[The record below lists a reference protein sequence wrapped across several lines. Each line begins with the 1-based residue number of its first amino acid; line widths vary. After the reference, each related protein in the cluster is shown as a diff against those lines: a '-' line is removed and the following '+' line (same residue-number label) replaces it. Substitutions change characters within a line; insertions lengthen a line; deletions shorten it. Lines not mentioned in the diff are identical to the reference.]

1 MNPFLAA
8 NAVANPGQYAQTPI
22 YGEENTLVESPLSA
36 GGVAPNSLN
45 NLGGLASLFGGSNM
59 SSSQDF
65 SSGLGSVDFSNP
77 YLGESGPV
85 ASRQVVDYSSQP
97 VLNPINN
104 TYKAP
109 SPTAGVFGGQEYDG
123 LGNYVGGGNGFSIG
137 SGTMGMF
144 DSVGT
149 NISNFLSDTF
159 GGSYNSNFGT
169 TQTDGLGSVNW
180 GTKNRAFDFGD
191 SKLFNDGKGLQTPSW
206 TADALG
212 FARAAGYDTS
222 GINQGLGLANMTG
235 NRAFDMAAS
244 LSGNKY
250 ASLLNDDFSQ
260 RGMMS
265 KAMSFGN
272 VPYAGGIMGLMDYGQ
287 GYNNYSA
294 LGSTIGGALLGPMG
308 AYAGGMLGR
317 SATGFDA
324 EGNFTNYI
332 NDNYS
337 GAGRDYA
344 ESHGFKVGTP
354 EFDYAIKG
362 FESLQRGNKNTVGQ
376 QRLVD
381 DWNNQYTT
389 RIAAEQAAAATEAKA
404 AIRDYGQEGDATS
417 RQNGQTFH
425 SDAYNWGSTESH
437 DNTLSVGGY
446 TWDGSQGSVA
456 ETQEETGLGTSEW
469 DTSHQDFSWGD
480 SSDAGDGTTDASDD
494 PGGNDDDAGGWSF
507 SDDDSGGGDSGGG
520 GGGGCFT
527 ADTLVKDSTGKDKA
541 ISEYKI
547 GDSVMSIDGKTANK
561 VKYIEVMSWDD
572 DYELY
577 SPTTKLKPFITK
589 NHPIKVEGKWV
600 SADLDYTERNHPWI
614 DAVDIDTPVIKK
626 GKGIVVYNLWVDG
639 DNTYTVNGYDTET
652 LIGDGGIVRQG
663 LEYGNI
669 NMEDFKNIIK
679 SSLSSTPEVTYGMH
693 ILNMFMTFITNK
705 KANKFMLDVILGKR
719 DFMPI
724 SLFIYLVGK
733 TAMLLKNKD
742 TQMELT
748 NKLIPQRR

>member
-8 NAVANPGQYAQTPI
+8 NAVANPGQYAQAPV
-22 YGEENTLVESPLSA
+22 YGEESGTVESPLSA

-45 NLGGLASLFGGSNM
+45 NLGGLASLFSGNNM

-77 YLGESGPV
+77 YAGESGPV
-85 ASRQVVDYSSQP
+85 AGRQVVDYSSQP
-97 VLNPINN
+97 VLNPVNN

-109 SPTAGVFGGQEYDG
+109 SPTTYPYGPLPTDVSYGGNNG
-123 LGNYVGGGNGFSIG
+123 STGGNGFSIG

-206 TADALG
+206 TKDALG

-222 GINQGLGLANMTG
+222 GINQGLGLANLTG

-317 SATGFDA
+317 NATGFDD

-354 EFDYAIKG
+354 EFDYAVRG

-381 DWNNQYTT
+381 DWNNQYTA
-389 RIAAEQAAAATEAKA
+389 RIAAEQEAAAVEAQA
-404 AIRDYGQEGDATS
+404 AMRDYGVEGDETS

-425 SDAYNWGSTESH
+425 NDNYNWGSTESH
-437 DNTLSVGGY
+437 DNTLSAGGY
-446 TWDGSQGSVA
+446 TWDGDQGSVS
-456 ETQEETGLGTSEW
+456 EMQEETGLGTQEW
-469 DTSHQDFSWGD
+469 DTSHQDFSWGEESWESD
-480 SSDAGDGTTDASDD
+480 GQDTGDGYGDADSDAASDMD
-494 PGGNDDDAGGWSF
+494 EDSGWSGADSDF
-507 SDDDSGGGDSGGG
+507 SDSGGGDSGGG
-520 GGGGCFT
+520 GGGSYIATAATQALGEEGLTIFEEWRDYMFT
-527 ADTLVKDSTGKDKA
+527 KLPTFTTSYGRYRVTAPKIVAEIDKRDDSKQLYSWIWDMHLKPIFNLIKEDKDSEKA
-541 ISEYKI
+541 LRDYKT
-547 GDSVMSIDGKTANK
+547 M
-561 VKYIEVMSWDD
+561 VK
-572 DYELY
+572 ELQIRF
-577 SPTTKLKPFITK
+577 LK
-589 NHPIKVEGKWV
+589 E
-600 SADLDYTERNHPWI
+600 
-614 DAVDIDTPVIKK
+614 
-626 GKGIVVYNLWVDG
+626 
-639 DNTYTVNGYDTET
+639 
-652 LIGDGGIVRQG
+652 
-663 LEYGNI
+663 
-669 NMEDFKNIIK
+669 
-679 SSLSSTPEVTYGMH
+679 
-693 ILNMFMTFITNK
+693 
-705 KANKFMLDVILGKR
+705 KA
-719 DFMPI
+719 
-724 SLFIYLVGK
+724 
-733 TAMLLKNKD
+733 
-742 TQMELT
+742 
-748 NKLIPQRR
+748 